1 MHHVGVY
8 LFMHFIITIII
19 VIKNIIM
26 LKFGLTPKLKL
37 GFENRNGKGKKRKEK
52 KRKRV

>member
-1 MHHVGVY
+1 
-8 LFMHFIITIII
+8 
-19 VIKNIIM
+19 M